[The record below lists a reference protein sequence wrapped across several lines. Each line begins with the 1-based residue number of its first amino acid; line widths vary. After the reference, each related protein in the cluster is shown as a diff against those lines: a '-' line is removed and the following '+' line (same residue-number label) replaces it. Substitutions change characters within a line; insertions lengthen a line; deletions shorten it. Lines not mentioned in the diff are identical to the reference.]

1 MRREILSLFA
11 GVGLCLTAGAAA
23 WAGPL
28 IGKPHAPELVVPI
41 GNLTGECYPID
52 FTGVDIEWY
61 AGPSVYQLTVTGV
74 KPYMN
79 MDVSL
84 SHEAY
89 SGRPAY
95 WRTLVV
101 GCVKNGLVLRLA
113 APYYLTKNLDQF
125 VGSKGVE
132 IVGASRKIRRDV
144 PKS

>member
-41 GNLTGECYPID
+41 WSLTGECYPID

-61 AGPSVYQLTVTGV
+61 AGRSVYQLTVTGV

-84 SHEAY
+84 SHEAI
-89 SGRPAY
+89 
-95 WRTLVV
+95 
-101 GCVKNGLVLRLA
+101 A
-113 APYYLTKNLDQF
+113 AVQPI
-125 VGSKGVE
+125 GARWSSA
-132 IVGASRKIRRDV
+132 ASRMASCCGLRHPITS
-144 PKS
+144 P

>member
-1 MRREILSLFA
+1 MGR
-11 GVGLCLTAGAAA
+11 
-23 WAGPL
+23 
-28 IGKPHAPELVVPI
+28 
-41 GNLTGECYPID
+41 
-52 FTGVDIEWY
+52 
-61 AGPSVYQLTVTGV
+61 SVYQLTVTGV

-113 APYYLTKNLDQF
+113 ASYYLTMNLDQF